1 MENERLIELQLLDIL
16 TEEEL
21 IDYEDETIRKQKK
34 K

>member
-1 MENERLIELQLLDIL
+1 MENERIIELQLLDIL

-21 IDYEDETIRKQKK
+21 EDYEDETIRKQKK